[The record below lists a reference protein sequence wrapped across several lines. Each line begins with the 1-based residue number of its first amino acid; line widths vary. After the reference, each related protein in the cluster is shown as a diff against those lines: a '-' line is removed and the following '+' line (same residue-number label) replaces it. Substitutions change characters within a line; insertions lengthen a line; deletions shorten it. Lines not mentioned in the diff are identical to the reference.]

1 VVKQNNNRKKGHQK
15 PESSRKSMGIIFWLA
30 FFVLV
35 ISLFFINGS
44 LIRRTVENTHFLDR
58 LFNRPQDTAEPLAPE
73 LSEPINEAPEP
84 DLTGDRTPPEEIPQN
99 IPLPP
104 PVQDPAAPVTTPAE
118 APPESSPVLIP
129 DPSPRVEHRERALY
143 FMQVDNDGM
152 VLRMRVSRSIAV
164 SDSPMT
170 DALLVLL
177 EGPSP
182 DETRRGLV
190 SFIPPGTKLLSVM
203 VRGTTAYIN
212 LNQDFLFSTFGVEG
226 YAAQLRQVVWTATE
240 FSTVKDV
247 QILIEGKRVDYLGES
262 ILIGSPITRDMLP

>member
-15 PESSRKSMGIIFWLA
+15 PESSRKSMGIIFWLV
-30 FFVLV
+30 FFILV

-44 LIRRTVENTHFLDR
+44 LIRRTIENTHFLDR
-58 LFNRPQDTAEPLAPE
+58 LFKRPQDTSLSPKV
-73 LSEPINEAPEP
+73 SEPTEELPEP
-84 DLTGDRTPPEEIPQN
+84 DLTGNRVPPDEGLRD

-104 PVQDPAAPVTTPAE
+104 PVQEPAAPVTTPSGE
-118 APPESSPVLIP
+118 LPESSPESS
-129 DPSPRVEHRERALY
+129 PSPRTEYREQALY
-143 FMQVDNDGM
+143 FMQVDKDGM
-152 VLRMRVSRSIAV
+152 VLRMRVTRSLGV

-182 DETRRGLV
+182 EEARRGLV

-203 VRGTTAYIN
+203 VRGSTAYIN
-212 LNQDFLFSTFGVEG
+212 LNQEFQFSTFGVEG
-226 YAAQLRQVVWTATE
+226 YAAQLRQIVWTATE

-262 ILIGSPITRDMLP
+262 VLIGSPIARDMLP